1 MIIGLTGQTGAGKST
16 LSGMF
21 AGRGVPVINA
31 DAVARETMEHSR
43 ACLMDLVL
51 EFSTEVIHPDATL
64 NREKLAEIGFS
75 DRAKLKRLNEITYPY
90 IIAAI
95 MRKIEE
101 ISASGAP
108 MLLLDAP
115 TLFESGLDKKC
126 DWIVAV
132 TADREVRLR
141 RIIARDVMTEEAAER
156 RVSAQNRDGFYTSR
170 ADDILTNDGDQ
181 DELRLAFS
189 ELYARLERLAAD
201 GAGRRARA
209 AEPEAV
215 PADGS
220 GAETEA
226 DGGEDP
232 DDGGF
237 EELTGTDE

>member
-64 NREKLAEIGFS
+64 NREKLAEICFS

-181 DELRLAFS
+181 DELRLCLFGA
-189 ELYARLERLAAD
+189 LCPPGKAGGGRCGAPGARRGTGGRARGRIRRGD
-201 GAGRRARA
+201 GGGRR
-209 AEPEAV
+209 
-215 PADGS
+215 
-220 GAETEA
+220 
-226 DGGEDP
+226 GGP
-232 DDGGF
+232 RRRR
-237 EELTGTDE
+237 L

>member
-21 AGRGVPVINA
+21 AERGVPVINA

-64 NREKLAEIGFS
+64 NREKLAEICFS
-75 DRAKLKRLNEITYPY
+75 DRARLKRLNEITYPY
-90 IIAAI
+90 IIDAI
-95 MRKIEE
+95 ARKIEE

-132 TADREVRLR
+132 IADRETRLR
-141 RIIARDVMTEEAAER
+141 RIIARDAMTEEAAER
-156 RVSAQNRDGFYTSR
+156 RVNAQNRDEFYTFR
-170 ADDILTNDGDQ
+170 ADDILTNDGDH
-181 DELRLAFS
+181 DELRLAFM
-189 ELYARLERLAAD
+189 ELYGRLEKMAAE
-201 GAGRRARA
+201 GIGCRARA
-209 AEPEAV
+209 PEPEPEA
-215 PADGS
+215 D
-220 GAETEA
+220 
-226 DGGEDP
+226 DGEDP

-237 EELTGTDE
+237 GELVDANE

>member
-64 NREKLAEIGFS
+64 NREKLAEICFS

-101 ISASGAP
+101 ISASA
-108 MLLLDAP
+108 A
-115 TLFESGLDKKC
+115 
-126 DWIVAV
+126 
-132 TADREVRLR
+132 
-141 RIIARDVMTEEAAER
+141 AR
-156 RVSAQNRDGFYTSR
+156 R
-170 ADDILTNDGDQ
+170 ADPFRVG
-181 DELRLAFS
+181 
-189 ELYARLERLAAD
+189 AR
-201 GAGRRARA
+201 
-209 AEPEAV
+209 
-215 PADGS
+215 
-220 GAETEA
+220 
-226 DGGEDP
+226 
-232 DDGGF
+232 
-237 EELTGTDE
+237 

>member
-1 MIIGLTGQTGAGKST
+1 M
-16 LSGMF
+16 
-21 AGRGVPVINA
+21 
-31 DAVARETMEHSR
+31 
-43 ACLMDLVL
+43 
-51 EFSTEVIHPDATL
+51 
-64 NREKLAEIGFS
+64 
-75 DRAKLKRLNEITYPY
+75 
-90 IIAAI
+90 
-95 MRKIEE
+95 
-101 ISASGAP
+101 
-108 MLLLDAP
+108 
-115 TLFESGLDKKC
+115 
-126 DWIVAV
+126 

-141 RIIARDVMTEEAAER
+141 RIIARDAMTEEAAER

>member
-1 MIIGLTGQTGAGKST
+1 
-16 LSGMF
+16 
-21 AGRGVPVINA
+21 
-31 DAVARETMEHSR
+31 
-43 ACLMDLVL
+43 
-51 EFSTEVIHPDATL
+51 
-64 NREKLAEIGFS
+64 
-75 DRAKLKRLNEITYPY
+75 
-90 IIAAI
+90 

-141 RIIARDVMTEEAAER
+141 RIIARDAMTEEAAER
-156 RVSAQNRDGFYTSR
+156 RVNAQNRDGFYTSR

-201 GAGRRARA
+201 GAGRRAPRRGTGGRA
-209 AEPEAV
+209 R
-215 PADGS
+215 GRIRR
-220 GAETEA
+220 G
-226 DGGEDP
+226 DGGGRR
-232 DDGGF
+232 GGPRRRR
-237 EELTGTDE
+237 L